1 MNGVAIFNG
10 YNSGCCDATFV
21 EIQSMDFCM
30 GHPAN
35 GGYHYHYFAKN
46 TEGMMIEEYNVFIY
60 EFLFF
65 RNFRQ

>member
-1 MNGVAIFNG
+1 
-10 YNSGCCDATFV
+10 
-21 EIQSMDFCM
+21 MDFCM

-46 TEGMMIEEYNVFIY
+46 TEGMMVEEYNVFIY

-65 RNFRQ
+65 RNFRQWNKFGIAFS